1 MPICCG
7 PVKCKAFKM
16 CDENLIFQA
25 SSSPLPSSRS
35 RTEAYIPT
43 SWGKLAL
50 QGFKV
55 LCNSIKLWNI
65 NFIYQSIGTERME
78 HDLYF
83 DFTFFQHHTLLGT
96 GLNTESTHFKQAAR
110 GVKAISGVVHVALAA
125 FF

>member
-1 MPICCG
+1 MARYRFFPLKLGKIQIFSG
-7 PVKCKAFKM
+7 LPRVFSYTVLIHTDFFPKL
-16 CDENLIFQA
+16 LIFMVFY
-25 SSSPLPSSRS
+25 
-35 RTEAYIPT
+35 TD
-43 SWGKLAL
+43 
-50 QGFKV
+50 
-55 LCNSIKLWNI
+55 LCQIIVAGL
-65 NFIYQSIGTERME
+65 RME